1 MIHTTSCLIAVLTIA
16 SPVMLRPAAAQADY
30 EVGLSGGRAFMVDLD
45 DPDPSGSYSV
55 TGTVERRQTAGFSL
69 GVEAGLHEYLILRQ
83 DLAPDVTGWSS
94 KLEDTRRAWRVTPF
108 VRWGAG
114 GSMVRVYGQAG
125 LGLYVGHHSY
135 FDQQRED
142 GELVVDMQYAS
153 TDVGPGI
160 HLGVGLEVFPGTFPL
175 GLTLGVRSHAV
186 FGGADGFNNGEVGIV
201 YRWGKRSQP
210 RP

>member
-1 MIHTTSCLIAVLTIA
+1 
-16 SPVMLRPAAAQADY
+16 
-30 EVGLSGGRAFMVDLD
+30 
-45 DPDPSGSYSV
+45 
-55 TGTVERRQTAGFSL
+55 
-69 GVEAGLHEYLILRQ
+69 
-83 DLAPDVTGWSS
+83 
-94 KLEDTRRAWRVTPF
+94 
-108 VRWGAG
+108 
-114 GSMVRVYGQAG
+114 MVRVYGQAG